1 MKGGG
6 KKKEGGRGREEERG
20 REEGQREREEE
31 GEREGERERER
42 WREEERE
49 ERGEGGSVMTVT
61 LDMCSSSTFSFS
73 SHPPSILLLY
83 NPFLSSLP
91 TPHPQPLPLVLLQA
105 LALWL
110 LEPASGETAAK
121 PGNNNINM
129 HTLIG
134 KTKNTQPI

>member
-6 KKKEGGRGREEERG
+6 KKKEGGRGREGERG

-73 SHPPSILLLY
+73 SHPLLFFSYTILSSPLCQLLILNPYLLY
-83 NPFLSSLP
+83 SCQLEHFGYLNQHLGRRPQSLG
-91 TPHPQPLPLVLLQA
+91 TTI
-105 LALWL
+105 
-110 LEPASGETAAK
+110 STC
-121 PGNNNINM
+121 
-129 HTLIG
+129 TL
-134 KTKNTQPI
+134 